1 MEGGKSAVF
10 GRKFKIFK
18 LLGFEVHIDASWLIL
33 ALLVVWSLA
42 RGYFPYSYPGLE
54 NATYWWMGVAGA
66 LGLFLSIVIHEFS
79 HSLVARRRGL
89 PMRGITLFIFGGVAE
104 MSSEPPTAETE
115 FRMAIA
121 GPIVSVALGIV
132 FYLIHFLLSG
142 ASTAVTGTVSY
153 LGFINIALAV
163 FNMIPA
169 FPLDGGRVLR
179 AYLWN
184 RRADMRSATRT
195 AANLGS
201 GFGALLIALGA
212 VNVVFGNFIG
222 GMWWFLIGL
231 FLRGASASSYQQLEV
246 RKALEGEPVSRF
258 MTANPVTVPP
268 STRLT
273 DLVEG
278 YFYRYH
284 HRMFPVVEEDGLLVG
299 CVNTQ
304 DLKVVPREEWYRHTA
319 GEIAEQ
325 CGGNNTVT
333 PETDAVEALGRMTRG
348 GQSRLLVAREGR
360 LLGVVTLKDLLNF
373 LAIKLDLES
382 GSGQLSRI
390 EQMIGASR

>member
-1 MEGGKSAVF
+1 MFGK
-10 GRKFKIFK
+10 KFKIFK

-42 RGYFPYSYPGLE
+42 RGYFPFRYPGLE
-54 NATYWWMGVAGA
+54 SATYWWMGVAGA

-104 MSSEPPTAETE
+104 MSAEPPSAATE

-121 GPIVSVALGIV
+121 GPIVSVGLGIV
-132 FYLIHFLLSG
+132 SYLIHSLLLNAG
-142 ASTAVTGTVSY
+142 ASNAVTGIFLY

-179 AYLWN
+179 AYLWS
-184 RRADMRSATRT
+184 RRGDMRSATRT
-195 AANLGS
+195 AAKLGS

-231 FLRGASASSYQQLEV
+231 FLRGASTTSYEQLEV
-246 RKALEGEPVSRF
+246 RKALEGEPISRF
-258 MTANPVTVPP
+258 MTESLVTVPP
-268 STRLT
+268 STRLP

-284 HRMFPVVEEDGLLVG
+284 HRMFPVVGDDGHLIG
-299 CVNTQ
+299 CVSTQ
-304 DLKVVPREEWYRHTA
+304 DLKAVPREEWYRHTA
-319 GEIAEQ
+319 GEIAES
-325 CGGNNTVT
+325 CSHSNTVT
-333 PETDAVEALGRMTRG
+333 PETDAMEALGRMTRG
-348 GQSRLLVAREGR
+348 GQSRLLVARDGR
-360 LLGVVTLKDLLNF
+360 LLGMVTLKDLLNF

-382 GSGQLSRI
+382 GPRQISHI
-390 EQMIGASR
+390 EQVVGAPR

>member
-1 MEGGKSAVF
+1 MFGK
-10 GRKFKIFK
+10 KFKIFK

-42 RGYFPYSYPGLE
+42 RGYFPFRYPGLE
-54 NATYWWMGVAGA
+54 DATYWWMGVAGA
-66 LGLFLSIVIHEFS
+66 FGLFLSIVIHEFS
-79 HSLVARRRGL
+79 HSLVARRHGL

-104 MSSEPPTAETE
+104 MSAEPPSAATE
-115 FRMAIA
+115 FRMAVA
-121 GPIVSVALGIV
+121 GPIVSVALGIL
-132 FYLIHFLLSG
+132 FYLTHSLLLNAGS
-142 ASTAVTGTVSY
+142 SDAVAGIFSY

-179 AYLWN
+179 AYLWS
-184 RRADMRSATRT
+184 RRRDMRSATRT
-195 AANLGS
+195 AANLGL
-201 GFGALLIALGA
+201 GFGAVLIALGA

-231 FLRGASASSYQQLEV
+231 FLRGASETSYEQLEV

-258 MTANPVTVPP
+258 MTESLITVPP
-268 STRLT
+268 STRLP

-284 HRMFPVVEEDGLLVG
+284 HRMFPVVEDGRLIG
-299 CVNTQ
+299 CVSTQ
-304 DLKVVPREEWYRHTA
+304 DLKVVPREEWYRHTVS
-319 GEIAEQ
+319 EIAES
-325 CGGNNTVT
+325 CTNTNTVT

-348 GQSRLLVAREGR
+348 GQSRLLVAEDGR
-360 LLGVVTLKDLLNF
+360 LLGVVTLKDLMNF
-373 LAIKLDLES
+373 LAIKLDLE
-382 GSGQLSRI
+382 GGPKQLSHV
-390 EQMIGASR
+390 EQVAGAR